1 MGELVLVTGGSGF
14 IGAHTIVQLIKSGA
28 RVRATLRTPS
38 REGEVRDMIAAGG
51 VQAGDSLSFVKADL
65 MSDDG
70 WSDAAKGCDYVLHV
84 ASPFPSALP
93 KNENDLI
100 VPAREGTLRALKA
113 AKSAGVKR
121 TVVTS
126 SFAAIAY
133 GHEANPAAPFN
144 EDRWTNPKARDASAY
159 IKSKTIAE
167 KAAWDFARQEGLEIS
182 VVNPVAVLGPL
193 LGKDFSTSIELVK
206 ILLEGKMPGCPK
218 IGFPLVD
225 VRDVASLHLLAMR
238 HPAAAG
244 QRFIASNEGFCWLID
259 IAHALRERLGRDAR
273 KVPTRTLPNW
283 LVRLFGMVDPL
294 VAQIVPELGRIRPA
308 TGAKAVSMLGWTR
321 MGNDDAIEASARSLI
336 DLGVVKV

>member
-1 MGELVLVTGGSGF
+1 MSELVLVTGGSGF

-38 REGEVRDMIAAGG
+38 REGEVRDMLAAGG
-51 VQAGDSLSFVKADL
+51 VQAGESLSFVKADL
-65 MSDDG
+65 LSDDG

-84 ASPFPSALP
+84 ASPFPAALP
-93 KNENDLI
+93 KDENDLI
-100 VPAREGTLRALKA
+100 KPAREGTLRALKA

-121 TVVTS
+121 AVVTS
-126 SFAAIAY
+126 SFAAIAW
-133 GHEANPAAPFN
+133 GN
-144 EDRWTNPKARDASAY
+144 EGTLADPLTEESWTNVNAPGASAY

-167 KAAWDFARQEGLEIS
+167 RAAWEFANKEGLELS

-206 ILLEGKMPGCPK
+206 ILLEGKMAGCPNM
-218 IGFPLVD
+218 GFPLVD

-244 QRFIASNEGFCWLID
+244 QRFIASNEGFCWFLD
-259 IAHALRERLGRDAR
+259 IAYALKERLGPLAR

-283 LVRLFGMVDPL
+283 LVRLFALLDPR
-294 VAQIVPELGRIRPA
+294 VAQIAPELGRVRPA
-308 TGAKAVSMLGWTR
+308 TAAKAVKLLGWTR
-321 MGNDDAIEASARSLI
+321 ISNDDAIEATARSLI
-336 DLGVVKV
+336 EQGIVQV